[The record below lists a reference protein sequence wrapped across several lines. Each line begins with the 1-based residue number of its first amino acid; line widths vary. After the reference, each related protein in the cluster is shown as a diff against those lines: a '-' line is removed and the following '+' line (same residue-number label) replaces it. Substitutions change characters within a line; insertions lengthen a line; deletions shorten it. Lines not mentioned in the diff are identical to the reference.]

1 MSTIDKDLADVR
13 REYCTSSL
21 RRGDLDADPI
31 QQFDRWFEAAL
42 SAEVMDPNAM
52 SLATVATDGQPSLR
66 TVLLKYFDAS
76 GFVFY
81 TNLGSSKAEE
91 IKGNPRVALLFYWH
105 ELNRQVKV
113 IGTAERA
120 TAKENIQYFSR
131 RPKDSQLAAWVSA
144 QSEVISA
151 RSVLENKF
159 AEMKM
164 KYKNG
169 EVPLPSFWGGYRVAP
184 SRMEFWQGRVNRLH
198 DRFVYKRC
206 SAGDWSIERLAP

>member
-1 MSTIDKDLADVR
+1 MNTVDKDLAGLR
-13 REYCTSSL
+13 REYITTSL
-21 RRGDLDADPI
+21 RRADLAADPFK
-31 QQFDRWFEAAL
+31 QFDRWFAEALA
-42 SAEVMDPNAM
+42 AEVMDPNAM
-52 SLATVATDGQPSLR
+52 SVATVSAEGQPSLR

-81 TNLGSSKAEE
+81 TNLGSHKAEE
-91 IKGNPRVALLFYWH
+91 IKCNPQVALLFYWH

-144 QSEVISA
+144 QSRVISA

-164 KYKNG
+164 KYQNG
-169 EVPLPSFWGGYRVAP
+169 EVPLPSFWGGYRIAP
-184 SRMEFWQGRVNRLH
+184 SSLEFWQGRANRLH
-198 DRFVYKRC
+198 DRFVYTRG
-206 SAGDWSIERLAP
+206 AANGWSIERLAP